1 MGLIDI
7 ALTILNYSRLCHN
20 YSIYSDINREVNK
33 DINKKEVYNILVFQ
47 YFKVCHMS
55 SAMTY
60 YAYLFFKLIRNRLSK
75 GLAKFEILE
84 PYVSPRK
91 LGNDQLTQV
100 RKNYNS
106 VKILHY

>member
-7 ALTILNYSRLCHN
+7 TLTTLNYSRLCHN
-20 YSIYSDINREVNK
+20 YSIYSNINREVNK
-33 DINKKEVYNILVFQ
+33 DINKKEVYNILIFQ
-47 YFKVCHMS
+47 YFKVRHVS

-60 YAYLFFKLIRNRLSK
+60 RTHLFFNPIRNRLGT

-91 LGNDQLTQV
+91 LGNEREMLILD
-100 RKNYNS
+100 KNGLNRS
-106 VKILHY
+106 A

>member
-7 ALTILNYSRLCHN
+7 ALAIFNYSRLCHD

-33 DINKKEVYNILVFQ
+33 NINKKEVYDILIFQ
-47 YFKVCHMS
+47 YFKVYHVS

-60 YAYLFFKLIRNRLSK
+60 RVYLFFKLIRNRLGK

-91 LGNDQLTQV
+91 LGN
-100 RKNYNS
+100 N
-106 VKILHY
+106 I

>member
-7 ALTILNYSRLCHN
+7 ALAILNYSRLCHD

-33 DINKKEVYNILVFQ
+33 DVNKKEVYDILVFQ
-47 YFKVCHMS
+47 YFKVYHVS

-60 YAYLFFKLIRNRLSK
+60 RVHLFFKPIRNRLGK
-75 GLAKFEILE
+75 GLAKFEILK

-91 LGNDQLTQV
+91 LGNKD
-100 RKNYNS
+100 
-106 VKILHY
+106 